1 MAALFALVLAARAA
15 DAAGPFEV
23 PTADVLSYPIG
34 AGDVVHIDVV
44 GEAEMTGDYRV
55 GSDGAVELPYG
66 GRVVVAGLTVD
77 EARKAVTLQLS
88 QKVFARPP
96 QVVLDVASYASRKI
110 DVSGIVAKPDTYALD
125 KGRTTVSDVLVR
137 AGGLTDGTAAK
148 AVIYRDVAGAR
159 TTIEVDLE
167 RLNAGDM
174 SADKEVIAGDHVYV
188 PPVESVFV
196 DGQVQKPGAI
206 AYRDGMTVTQ
216 AITQAGST
224 LGTARKVAAYIMRG
238 SERIPVNLKR
248 ILSGEEADI
257 VLRPSDRVYIPESVF

>member
-15 DAAGPFEV
+15 DPSGPSEV
-23 PTADVLSYPIG
+23 PAADVLAYPIG

-44 GEAEMTGDYRV
+44 GETEMSGDYRV
-55 GSDGAVELPYG
+55 GSDGAVELPHA
-66 GRVVVAGLTVD
+66 GRVGVAGLTVD
-77 EARKAVTLQLS
+77 EARRAVTEQLK
-88 QKVFARPP
+88 QKVLLRP
-96 QVVLDVASYASRKI
+96 QVVLDVVTYASRRV
-110 DVSGIVAKPDTYALD
+110 DVSGIVAKPDTYAFD
-125 KGRTTVSDVLVR
+125 KGRTTVSDLIVR
-137 AGGLTDGTAAK
+137 AGGLTDGSAAR
-148 AVIYRDVAGAR
+148 AVIYRDVAGER
-159 TTIEVDLE
+159 LRIEIDLE
-167 RLNAGDM
+167 RLNAGDLT
-174 SADKEVIAGDHVYV
+174 ADKEVLAGDHLYV

-224 LGTARKVAAYIMRG
+224 LGTARKSAAYIMRG
-238 SERIPVNLKR
+238 TERIPVNLKR